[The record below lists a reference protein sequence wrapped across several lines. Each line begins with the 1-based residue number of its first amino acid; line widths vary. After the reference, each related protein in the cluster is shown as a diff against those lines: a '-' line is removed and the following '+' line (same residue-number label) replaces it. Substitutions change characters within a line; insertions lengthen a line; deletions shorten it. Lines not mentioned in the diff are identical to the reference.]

1 MVPRGLRGRM
11 GSAAVALG
19 LAPRIL
25 ALRPLAP
32 TWLTGGPFLFFLSSL
47 HPSFLSHSHSSPSR
61 SAASASSILP
71 SLSATTS
78 PSPTM
83 DNLVSIYHG
92 GTIERDRYGY
102 VEFVGMQSVPVLFD
116 EKSSFSEL
124 VARSRGRYIAIE
136 MMALQL
142 WVYFVDGP

>member
-1 MVPRGLRGRM
+1 
-11 GSAAVALG
+11 
-19 LAPRIL
+19 
-25 ALRPLAP
+25 
-32 TWLTGGPFLFFLSSL
+32 
-47 HPSFLSHSHSSPSR
+47 
-61 SAASASSILP
+61 
-71 SLSATTS
+71 
-78 PSPTM
+78 M